1 MAKQKKET
9 DVTEV
14 AEVAEVAEAAAPA
27 APTFT
32 KKQFVKSRTFGR
44 YKDYLTANLEDGE
57 TYTKAQVVAMIE
69 KTYKVK
75 LNIK

>member
-1 MAKQKKET
+1 MAKQKTET

-32 KKQFVKSRTFGR
+32 KKQFISSLKFGR
-44 YKDYLTANLEDGE
+44 YKDFLAANLKDGV
-57 TYTKAQVVAMIE
+57 TYTKAQVAAMIE

-75 LNIK
+75 INID

>member
-1 MAKQKKET
+1 MAKQKNKT

-32 KKQFVKSRTFGR
+32 KKQFVQSRTFGR
-44 YKDYLTANLEDGE
+44 YKDYLTANLEDGKR
-57 TYTKAQVVAMIE
+57 YTKAEVAEMIE
-69 KTYKVK
+69 KVFKIK